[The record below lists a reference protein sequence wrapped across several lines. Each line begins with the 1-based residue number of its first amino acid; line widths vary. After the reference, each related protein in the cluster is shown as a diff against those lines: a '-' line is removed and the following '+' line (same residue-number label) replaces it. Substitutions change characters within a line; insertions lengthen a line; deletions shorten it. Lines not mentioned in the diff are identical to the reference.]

1 MQLTPSHTSQS
12 TQDSNSCL
20 NQMTNNYI
28 SETYDGMPANNPKKK
43 KATKKAVQI
52 KILNAKNL

>member
-1 MQLTPSHTSQS
+1 MQLTPSHTSQR

-28 SETYDGMPANNPKKK
+28 SETYDGMPANNPKKNK
-43 KATKKAVQI
+43 KQKKLY
-52 KILNAKNL
+52 KLKF